1 MDFYSRMFSTELQGL
16 GKTSGVLREW
26 GEDGKSTE
34 MEKLGP
40 HACFKQSSFTVIYLL
55 LKLNFMR

>member
-1 MDFYSRMFSTELQGL
+1 MFSTELQGL

-26 GEDGKSTE
+26 GEDGKPTE